1 MKKFVLTFLSLSFIF
16 LLSACSDINQGEFP
30 DLDDMKVENLST
42 EEMSNYLSEVTYDE
56 SMMESIKLN
65 IDMNISSEETIST
78 GSVWDNTFSIGTIST
93 DVSGELNFLSVI
105 DYNEDDHILNEMHTT
120 LDFDLNVFMTGTA
133 LPYNQNY
140 DYEGKIASYFTNDYL
155 YLNTDVAS
163 SYNGVHTQIES
174 LQKISN
180 ENIDLEMLG
189 LDSPDLTDVTDL
201 SLDVDEIKEMLDEFD
216 QVTMYKDGSI
226 DYLALEIDLESYIG
240 NTDPTSNFDSLGI
253 DLDDFDFD
261 MSIVMAIKDETI
273 MQVAM
278 KLDAQLDDEGSY
290 FNLELITDMITD
302 MPDFPDDLD
311 SYTEIN
317 RIDEMY
323 SEFFLD

>member
-1 MKKFVLTFLSLSFIF
+1 MKKIILTLISFSFIF

-30 DLDDMKVENLST
+30 ELEDMKVQNLST
-42 EEMSNYLSEVTYDE
+42 EEMATYISEISYDE
-56 SMMESIKLN
+56 SLMESIKLN
-65 IDMNISSEETIST
+65 ISMDISSEEMVSSGNI
-78 GSVWDNTFSIGTIST
+78 WDDTYTIGTLTT
-93 DVSGELNFLSVI
+93 DISGELNFLSVV
-105 DYNEDDHILNEMHTT
+105 DYNDDDQMLNKMHTS
-120 LDFDLNVFMTGTA
+120 LDFDVNVFMAGAT
-133 LPYNQNY
+133 LPYNQSY
-140 DYEGKIASYFTNDYL
+140 DYKGEIGSYFTNDYL
-155 YLNTDVAS
+155 YLNTDINS
-163 SYNGVHTQIES
+163 SYNGISTQIES
-174 LQKISN
+174 MQKISN
-180 ENIDLEMLG
+180 DNIDLEMLG
-189 LDSPDLTDVTDL
+189 LDIPNVTDVTV
-201 SLDVDEIKEMLDEFD
+201 SPLDVDEIKETLDEFD

-226 DYLALEIDLESYIG
+226 DYLALEIDLESYYG
-240 NTDPTSNFDSLGI
+240 DTDLISSFDSLGI

-261 MSIVMAIKDETI
+261 ISIVMAIKDETL

>member
-1 MKKFVLTFLSLSFIF
+1 MKKFVLTLISFSFIF

-65 IDMNISSEETIST
+65 IAMNISSEETIST

-105 DYNEDDHILNEMHTT
+105 DYNEDDHILNDMHTT
-120 LDFDLNVFMTGTA
+120 LDFDFNVFMTGTA

-140 DYEGKIASYFTNDYL
+140 DYEGEIASYFTNDYL

-189 LDSPDLTDVTDL
+189 LDSPDLTDVNDL

-278 KLDAQLDDEGSY
+278 KLDAKLDDEGSY

>member
-1 MKKFVLTFLSLSFIF
+1 MKKFVLTLISFSFIF

-65 IDMNISSEETIST
+65 IAMNISSEETIST

-105 DYNEDDHILNEMHTT
+105 DYNEDDRILNEMHTT
-120 LDFDLNVFMTGTA
+120 LDFDFNVFMTGTA

-140 DYEGKIASYFTNDYL
+140 DYEGEIASYFTNDYL

-189 LDSPDLTDVTDL
+189 LDSPDLTDVNDL

-261 MSIVMAIKDETI
+261 MSIVIAIKDETI

-278 KLDAQLDDEGSY
+278 KLDAKLDDEGSY

>member
-140 DYEGKIASYFTNDYL
+140 DYEGEIASYFTNDYL

-189 LDSPDLTDVTDL
+189 IDTPDLTDVNDL

-278 KLDAQLDDEGSY
+278 KLDAKLDDEGSY

>member
-1 MKKFVLTFLSLSFIF
+1 MKKFVLTLISFSFIF

-65 IDMNISSEETIST
+65 IAMNISSEETIST

-105 DYNEDDHILNEMHTT
+105 DYNEDDHILNDMHTT
-120 LDFDLNVFMTGTA
+120 LDFDFNVFMTGTA

-140 DYEGKIASYFTNDYL
+140 DYEGEIASYFTNDYL

-189 LDSPDLTDVTDL
+189 LDSPDLTDVNDL

-261 MSIVMAIKDETI
+261 MSIVIAIKDETI

-278 KLDAQLDDEGSY
+278 KLDAKLDDEGSY